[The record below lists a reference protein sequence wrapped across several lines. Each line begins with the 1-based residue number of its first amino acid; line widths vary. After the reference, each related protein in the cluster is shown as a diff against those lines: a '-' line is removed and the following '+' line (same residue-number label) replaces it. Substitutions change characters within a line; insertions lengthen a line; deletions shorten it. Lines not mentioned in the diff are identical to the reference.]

1 VDARPDVYSLGIVLW
16 EMLVGAV
23 PFRATNPVGVAMKHV
38 RETVPDV
45 QRRRPEVSSVL
56 AAIVE
61 RATAKHPENRYAGA
75 AEMVEDLE
83 DALAVETARAG
94 TYDEQMTS
102 VLEAVSEGP
111 SRRPLISLSRRP
123 SLAGAALLLL
133 LVGLIV
139 FGAVRLIGAGGGSG
153 PEPLAEARSIN
164 LSGSAAKDY
173 DPQGDRS
180 EHPDEVGLAVDGDP
194 TTTAWSTETY
204 SVQNLGSKPG
214 VGLYVDAGRPVDAK
228 AIEVRSKRGGW
239 SFEIRGAA
247 QAVPAE
253 LAGWKPLAKVASA
266 RPRQTVELRTGA
278 KRYRY
283 YLIWITRLAPAGGG
297 YRVEISDVRLFQ

>member
-1 VDARPDVYSLGIVLW
+1 
-16 EMLVGAV
+16 
-23 PFRATNPVGVAMKHV
+23 MKHV

-102 VLEAVSEGP
+102 VLEAVSESP
-111 SRRPLISLSRRP
+111 RRRPLISLSRRP
-123 SLAGAALLLL
+123 SLAGAGVL
-133 LVGLIV
+133 LVLLGLV
-139 FGAVRLIGAGGGSG
+139 AVGTVRLIGAGGGSG
-153 PEPLAEARSIN
+153 PEPLAEAHSIS
-164 LSGSAAKDY
+164 LGGSAAKDY
-173 DPQGDRS
+173 DPGGDQS

-204 SVQNLGSKPG
+204 TVQDLGSKPG
-214 VGLYVDAGRPVDAK
+214 VGLYVDAGRPLAAK

-239 SFEIRGAA
+239 SFEVRGAA
-247 QAVPAE
+247 TSAPAG
-253 LAGWKPLAKVASA
+253 LAGWNRLAKVASA
-266 RPRQTVELRTGA
+266 RQRQPVELRTGA

-283 YLIWITRLAPAGGG
+283 YLIWITRLAPESGG
-297 YRVEISDVRLFQ
+297 YRVEISDVRLFN